1 VQKTR
6 AKVHGLQNAS
16 TESFG
21 QSCGAAIWRSI
32 GPQFLQKTRANFPH
46 LHKRTS
52 IGVDSGSFVVNTFAI
67 SVLCVPFRAS
77 FPIRVHLCGPSGS
90 QSVVRQSLHAPRIT
104 NHESVNKI
112 FQQKLQRHA
121 AIRSL
126 AQRGAVLFLGPV
138 VSPENGCY
146 SHPHEN
152 QSTAS
157 ETRMASPDD
166 SRRSMSSIG
175 EAVLGIA
182 RATLLTHA
190 KLVPM
195 QRAPTLKKQTK
206 DQCNNT
212 DPLSV
217 PERWLSGR
225 SPIHCPQ
232 HTILNFGAIWCLLVR
247 STSDPGTVL
256 TVLTA

>member
-1 VQKTR
+1 MKTSQQLPKQK
-6 AKVHGLQNAS
+6 
-16 TESFG
+16 
-21 QSCGAAIWRSI
+21 
-32 GPQFLQKTRANFPH
+32 
-46 LHKRTS
+46 
-52 IGVDSGSFVVNTFAI
+52 
-67 SVLCVPFRAS
+67 
-77 FPIRVHLCGPSGS
+77 
-90 QSVVRQSLHAPRIT
+90 
-104 NHESVNKI
+104 
-112 FQQKLQRHA
+112 
-121 AIRSL
+121 
-126 AQRGAVLFLGPV
+126 
-138 VSPENGCY
+138 
-146 SHPHEN
+146 
-152 QSTAS
+152 
-157 ETRMASPDD
+157 MASPDD